1 MSAAHTP
8 GRLKTFGMY
17 AHPEIHDQDD
27 NCVAAVGN
35 GLPRSVSNAR
45 RLVACWN
52 ACQGLPTDALEKN
65 PASLSQLLTQRDEL
79 LIALEHALAWNDD
92 AQPEPAWVSEARAVI
107 AKATGSAA

>member
-1 MSAAHTP
+1 MSAQYTP
-8 GRLKTFGMY
+8 GHAKAG
-17 AHPEIHDQDD
+17 
-27 NCVAAVGN
+27 GN
-35 GLPRSVSNAR
+35 GIHIGVQCLATSHTDPKAR
-45 RLVACWN
+45 RIQDARRIAACWN
-52 ACQGLPTDALEKN
+52 ACEGLPTDALEKN